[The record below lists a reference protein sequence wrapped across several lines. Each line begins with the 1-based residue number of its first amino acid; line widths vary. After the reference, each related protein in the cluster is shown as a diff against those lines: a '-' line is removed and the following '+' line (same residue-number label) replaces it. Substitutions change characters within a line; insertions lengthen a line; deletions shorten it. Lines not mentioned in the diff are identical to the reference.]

1 MNIKKINSV
10 NINATTDNEE
20 EVTLQFD
27 IKNNFE
33 MHFTPHQYPLDGIC
47 IPDQTSL
54 SYDYCKEKIA
64 TLKFNFAAYKMTI
77 IDPHEDEEQL
87 DKVMLS
93 KIASKVASK
102 MAGVKCPPD
111 YNSGFCYPDFDC
123 HSCWIGWLEE
133 VTT

>member
-1 MNIKKINSV
+1 MNIKKINSI

-20 EVTLQFD
+20 EVSLQFD
-27 IKNNFE
+27 IKNG
-33 MHFTPHQYPLDGIC
+33 TC

-54 SYDYCKEKIA
+54 SFDYGTEQIA
-64 TLKFNFAAYKMTI
+64 TLKFNFAAYEIKI
-77 IDPHEDEEQL
+77 IDLLEDEEQL
-87 DKVMLS
+87 DKVVLS

-133 VTT
+133 VAT